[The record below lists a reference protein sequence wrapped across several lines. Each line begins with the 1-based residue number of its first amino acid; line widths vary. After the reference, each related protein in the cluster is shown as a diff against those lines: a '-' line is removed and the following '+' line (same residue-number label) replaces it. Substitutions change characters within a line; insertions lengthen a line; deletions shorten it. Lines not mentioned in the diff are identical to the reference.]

1 MVSEKRKVCVS
12 IPIQNENDFQKDLE
26 NIHTQIEAALT
37 KGADLIEC
45 RFDYMTKIGELDAF
59 LEGLAKFKNNCIYTL
74 RPIGQGGNFVDDHL
88 RRSNLLKKLIYN
100 EPQFVDIEYEILSK
114 NDDLADYIESSKTKI
129 LVSWHDFDKTPDH
142 NELINLVNQMRVYSP
157 YLKVVTMANSFDDA
171 LEIFELYQHLDTNI
185 NLVSFAMGES
195 GTITRVLAP
204 IVGGAPF
211 TYASLDAPI
220 APGQLSIS
228 QMQRFYG
235 VLKKRLV

>member
-1 MVSEKRKVCVS
+1 MPEKRKVCVS
-12 IPIQNENDFQKDLE
+12 IPIRNENDLQNDLK
-26 NIHTQIEAALT
+26 NTLTQIEAAIT
-37 KGADLIEC
+37 KGADLTEC
-45 RFDYMTKIGELDAF
+45 RFDYMTRIEDLDAF
-59 LEGLAKFKNNCIYTL
+59 LEGLSKFKNNCIYTL
-74 RPIGQGGNFVDDHL
+74 RPLGQGGNFVDDHL
-88 RRSNLLKKLIYN
+88 RRSNILKKLVDH
-100 EPQFVDIEYEILSK
+100 EPQFVDVEFEILSK
-114 NDDLADYIESSKTKI
+114 DDDLADYIESSKTKI
-129 LVSWHDFDKTPDH
+129 LVSWHDFGKTPDH
-142 NELINLVNQMRVYSP
+142 NELINLVNKMRVYSP

-195 GTITRVLAP
+195 GTITRLLASV
-204 IVGGAPF
+204 VGDAPF